1 MMFRL
6 AAVTDLK
13 SCMLA
18 KNNISEFMI
27 DIVRQQT
34 DAGNLPNI
42 LFQL

>member
-1 MMFRL
+1 
-6 AAVTDLK
+6 
-13 SCMLA
+13 MLA